1 VKDIVLNGISKAFDG
16 RPVLTDVNLRFP
28 AGSTTCILG
37 PSGCGKTTLLRII
50 AGLERP
56 DAGSMEGV
64 PDRISFVFQ
73 EDRLCEAFS
82 AVSNVRLVSGK
93 ELPVKTV
100 TEHLS
105 AIGLGEDLDK
115 PVREFS
121 GGMKRRVAIVRAVC
135 YPAGLLLLDEPFK
148 GLDEKLHGEVIEY
161 IIKHSRERT
170 VICVTHEPE
179 DAERLGGRIIE
190 LEKTGG

>member
-1 VKDIVLNGISKAFDG
+1 MKDIVLSGISKAFDG
-16 RPVLTDVNLRFP
+16 RQVLNNVSLRFP

-50 AGLERP
+50 AGLEKP
-56 DAGSMEGV
+56 DGGRMEGISEK
-64 PDRISFVFQ
+64 ISFVFQ

-93 ELPVKTV
+93 ELSKETV
-100 TEHLS
+100 IDHLT

-115 PVREFS
+115 PVRDFS

-135 YPAGLLLLDEPFK
+135 YPGELLLLDEPFK
-148 GLDEKLHGEVIEY
+148 GLDEKLHEEVIDY
-161 IIKHSRERT
+161 IKQHSRERT

-179 DAERLGGRIIE
+179 DAERLGGRVAD
-190 LEKTGG
+190 LTKAGD